1 MYLKMKH
8 LGDIRNIDGSA
19 IEIPDIVCGGS
30 PCQDLSVAGKRAGFE
45 GERSGLFYEYIRVVK
60 ELRESSA
67 RNLRTTNT
75 GLIKPRYM
83 VLENVP
89 GLYSSAEGKDFQAC
103 LTEIIRIVQPNAPD
117 VPKPDRGG
125 WSKSGW
131 LSGMGASG
139 CPFSV
144 AWRMHD
150 AQFWRV
156 PQRRKRVCVLVDF
169 NGLTAPKILFD
180 SELRGASDEGGTL
193 LLE

>member
-1 MYLKMKH
+1 MKH

-19 IEIPDIVCGGS
+19 IEVPDIVCGGS

-89 GLYSSAEGKDFQAC
+89 GLYSSNEGYDFQAC
-103 LTEIIRIVQPNAPD
+103 LTEIVRIVQPDAPD

-125 WSKSGW
+125 VEQVRMALWNGSK
-131 LSGMGASG
+131 
-139 CPFSV
+139 
-144 AWRMHD
+144 RMP
-150 AQFWRV
+150 V
-156 PQRRKRVCVLVDF
+156 
-169 NGLTAPKILFD
+169 
-180 SELRGASDEGGTL
+180 LRGLENARRAVLERTAEKKTGLRSCRFCGTHSTENL
-193 LLE
+193 V